1 MKPQFVFFDIGHTL
15 AATGDLPARRQLA
28 DHLPLTEK
36 EVKRVGRL
44 IMTHPAETSEQLA
57 DAVYPLVSRLSTNQ
71 IQTTL
76 TELWRQQIASV
87 REIPG
92 AHDLLMGLKGLGL
105 GLGVISNTWHPAYEG
120 FRRNC
125 PHLIALL
132 DITILSY
139 QQGCKKPGSE
149 IFRSALRQAKSIP
162 EACWMIGD
170 SFELDLEP
178 ARRLGMRT
186 LWVLTHPEK
195 ERRLIAEIVRGE
207 RPGPDWAVQQ
217 LDEILPLF
225 RGNHSPHYTQ
235 WPQLRAGLW

>member
-15 AATGDLPARRQLA
+15 ATTGDLPARRQLA
-28 DHLPLTEK
+28 EHLPLTEK
-36 EVKRVGRL
+36 EIKRVGRL
-44 IMTHPAETSEQLA
+44 MMTHPAETSEQLA
-57 DAVYPLVSRLSTNQ
+57 DAVCPLVSRLSPNQ
-71 IQTTL
+71 IRSTL
-76 TELWRQQIASV
+76 AELWRQQIASV
-87 REIPG
+87 RQISG
-92 AHDLLMGLKGLGL
+92 AYELLLGLKGLGL
-105 GLGVISNTWHPAYEG
+105 GLGIISNTWHPAYEG

-132 DITILSY
+132 DFTILSY

-149 IFRSALRQAKSIP
+149 IFRSALRQANSIP

-170 SFELDLEP
+170 SFELDLET

-186 LWVLTHPEK
+186 LWVLSHPEK
-195 ERRLIAEIVRGE
+195 ERRLLAEIVRGG

-225 RGNHSPHYTQ
+225 RGNHPPQDTQ
-235 WPQLRAGLW
+235 WPQL